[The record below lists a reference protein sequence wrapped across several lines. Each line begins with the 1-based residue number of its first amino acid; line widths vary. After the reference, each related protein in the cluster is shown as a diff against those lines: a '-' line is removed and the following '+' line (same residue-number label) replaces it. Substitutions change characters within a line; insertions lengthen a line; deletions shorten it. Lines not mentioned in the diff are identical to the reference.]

1 MEQLLDGIDRM
12 GPVQMFWFIVIGII
26 VLLIALGPVW
36 LWLMSMDVLPQIEWE
51 DEDEED
57 GEEWES
63 APKN

>member
-36 LWLMSMDVLPQIEWE
+36 LWLMSMDVLPEIEWEE
-51 DEDEED
+51 DEDE
-57 GEEWES
+57 WES
-63 APKN
+63 TPKN